1 MEKKLQRNQQDKMI
15 AGVCS
20 GLAEHF
26 DIDVTWIRIAFV
38 LAVMLGASG
47 ILAYII
53 LWIVVPKKPY
63 MPDFGQYGSYN
74 SVNSVPN
81 PPIDLIEKKKEKSN
95 FRLIAGLT
103 FIFFGLFFLLNELNL
118 IPDWLDFDDLWPLIL
133 IVMGFYILTSGFNRN
148 QKAVADTPR
157 GESNE
162 VQIEPE
168 VLESESIDPINSSAD
183 HTTEKPL

>member
-1 MEKKLQRNQQDKMI
+1 MEKKLQRNEQDKMI

-63 MPDFGQYGSYN
+63 IPDYGQFATYT
-74 SVNSVPN
+74 SVSQEPKPSINLN
-81 PPIDLIEKKKEKSN
+81 EKKKDKSN
-95 FRLIAGLT
+95 FRLFAGLI
-103 FIFFGLFFLLNELNL
+103 FIFFGLFFLLHELNL
-118 IPDWLDFDDLWPLIL
+118 IPNWFDIDDLWPLIL
-133 IVMGFYILTSGFNRN
+133 IGMGVYILSSGVKKN
-148 QKAVADTPR
+148 QKIANEMQESELKEEVKEVVDAESD
-157 GESNE
+157 ESNN
-162 VQIEPE
+162 VI
-168 VLESESIDPINSSAD
+168 
-183 HTTEKPL
+183 TEDKEGK